1 MEHFSLAAIGLGLIV
16 LGISIGIGKIGQGA
30 MEAMARQPEISSK
43 IQTAMIIVAALI
55 EGAGLFALVLTWLL
69 GS

>member
-16 LGISIGIGKIGQGA
+16 LGISIGIGKIGQSA

>member
-1 MEHFSLAAIGLGLIV
+1 MEHFSLSAIGLGLIV
-16 LGISIGIGKIGQGA
+16 LGIGMGIGKIGQGA

-43 IQTAMIIVAALI
+43 IQTAMIIVAAFI

-69 GS
+69 G

>member
-1 MEHFSLAAIGLGLIV
+1 MEHFSLSAIGLGLIV
-16 LGISIGIGKIGQGA
+16 LGIGMGIGKIGQGA

-69 GS
+69 G

>member
-1 MEHFSLAAIGLGLIV
+1 MEHFSLSAIGLGLIV
-16 LGISIGIGKIGQGA
+16 LGISIGIGKIGQSA